1 MLFLIILLVSFL
13 LRITR
18 FDFPASYTFAW
29 GDGTRDFLVASHVL
43 KYHELTLVGPFNLLN
58 DAGIHNSP
66 IYFYIL
72 SLFLIPFNNI
82 LTLSFVNILFQLGVI
97 VLIYKITKKIFDYP
111 TAIIA
116 ILLFSFNPEVIK
128 QADFIWQPYLALPFA
143 LLGLYFNASR
153 PYISLSLILFA
164 TSLHNS
170 IFPWVPLFFLRR
182 NPFKKR
188 NIKFYIGAFFV
199 TLFSLIIFYLPLIVF
214 YLKNGLPNIL
224 VSSSIYINSV
234 SGYFSNVYSN
244 IRQLLDAFYLTN
256 VLALILTAGFFISL
270 KKDSKHLKTLIFFL
284 LLFILPIIFASF
296 FNKIRL
302 HYLIL
307 SVALLPIIV
316 AKITAIFKPILRSIT
331 VLILIVIFSGN
342 FSYFKQ
348 EAKNPLDNQ
357 RRVDQITSKV
367 LEELNSV
374 KNTDGFSGYDF
385 FQVASYAV
393 SEVTIPYPVLDTFLL
408 VPLEERLGKKLA
420 QVSDQSPYN
429 HFQENRKEYLLI
441 SCYKFVKERYDC
453 TDNSKHHFQDYNIL
467 KMIYNDES
475 VSVYVAKNIK
485 I

>member
-1 MLFLIILLVSFL
+1 MIFAIILLVSLL
-13 LRITR
+13 LRISR

-43 KYHELTLVGPFNLLN
+43 KYHELILVGPFNLLN

-82 LTLSFVNILFQLGVI
+82 LTLSFVNILLQLGVI
-97 VLIYKITKKIFDYP
+97 VLIYKLVKKIFDYP
-111 TAIIA
+111 TALIA
-116 ILLFSFNPEVIK
+116 VLLFSFNPEIIK
-128 QADFIWQPYLALPFA
+128 QADFIWQPYLALPIA
-143 LLGLYFNASR
+143 LLGLYYSSR
-153 PYISLSLILFA
+153 PFIGLALVVFA
-164 TSLHNS
+164 TSIHYS
-170 IFPWVPLFFLRR
+170 IFPWLPLFFLRR

-188 NIKFYIGAFFV
+188 NIKFYVGASLV
-199 TLFSLIIFYLPLIVF
+199 TIFSLIIFYLPLIVF

-234 SGYFSNVYSN
+234 SGYFSNVYYN
-244 IRQLLDAFYLTN
+244 IKQLLDAFYLTN
-256 VLALILTAGFFISL
+256 VLVLILTAGFFISL
-270 KKDSKHLKTLIFFL
+270 KRDSKHIKTLIFFL

-316 AKITAIFKPILRSIT
+316 AKISAIFKPMLRNIT
-331 VLILIVIFSGN
+331 VLALIVIFSGN

-367 LEELNSV
+367 LEELDSV

-385 FQVASYAV
+385 FQVRSYAV

-408 VPLEERLGKKLA
+408 VPLEERLGNKLA
-420 QVSDQSPYN
+420 KVSDQSPYN

-441 SCYKFVKERYDC
+441 SCYKFVKEMYDC
-453 TDNSKHHFQDYNIL
+453 TDNFKHHFQDYNIL

-475 VSVYVAKNIK
+475 ISVYVAKNIK